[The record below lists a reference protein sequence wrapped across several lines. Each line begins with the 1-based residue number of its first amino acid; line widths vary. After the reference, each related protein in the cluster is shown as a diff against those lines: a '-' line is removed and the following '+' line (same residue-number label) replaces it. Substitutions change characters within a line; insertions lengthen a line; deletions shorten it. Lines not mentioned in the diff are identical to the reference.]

1 MFYLKFIYFYD
12 MQIRFFKIIAFFFLI
27 FSGYSASAGDILHNN
42 YQEKSKK
49 ISFVKE
55 SVNKLPRSPFNY
67 EFIINSI
74 PVQFSNVQ
82 QARTVHC
89 AQFIYNSPTTYN
101 VTVKYLNFICGRGN
115 SELSRFRKLIL
126 YPFHAFW

>member
-1 MFYLKFIYFYD
+1 
-12 MQIRFFKIIAFFFLI
+12 MQIRLFKIIAFFFLI

-49 ISFVKE
+49 TSFVKE
-55 SVNKLPRSPFNY
+55 TVNKLPRSPFNY
-67 EFIINSI
+67 EFIINNI

-82 QARTVHC
+82 QARTVHF
-89 AQFIYNSPTTYN
+89 AQFIYNNPATYN
-101 VTVKYLNFICGRGN
+101 ITVKYLNFICGRGN